1 MIRAEPRRP
10 GFATNGKECLERLMS
25 TTDSQVLFLGELPF
39 WLKISQS
46 VVEAPATS
54 FEIHRSPS
62 LRDALRR
69 LDAERWHALLL
80 DFSHP
85 SAQELLAARKLHTGI
100 SSIPVVALLPISD
113 PQFQNA
119 AIAAGAAAF
128 LLLNDVTSAS
138 LQNAVISAIGTNK
151 DRKGSRKGS
160 TMSFPLDSQPFDRLP
175 SAKVDAISHAINNL
189 LCVINANADILVDQL
204 DNAHN
209 ASRSVSQIKKA
220 TKSAADLMRLLKT
233 P

>member
-1 MIRAEPRRP
+1 
-10 GFATNGKECLERLMS
+10 MS
-25 TTDSQVLFLGELPF
+25 HAGSQVLFLGELPF

-46 VVEAPATS
+46 VVEAPGAS
-54 FEIHRSPS
+54 FEIHRSAS

-69 LDAERWHALLL
+69 LDSERWQALLL

-100 SSIPVVALLPISD
+100 SSIPVIALLPISD
-113 PQFQNA
+113 PQFQTA
-119 AIAAGAAAF
+119 ASVAGAVVS
-128 LLLNDVTSAS
+128 LLLEEVNSVS
-138 LQNAVISAIGTNK
+138 LQTAVLSAINSNGNK
-151 DRKGSRKGS
+151 DRKNSRKGS
-160 TMSFPLDSQPFDRLP
+160 SMLYAHVSEDFDRLP
-175 SAKVDAISHAINNL
+175 AAKVDAISHAINNL
-189 LCVINANADILVDQL
+189 LCVINANADILIDQL

>member
-1 MIRAEPRRP
+1 
-10 GFATNGKECLERLMS
+10 MS
-25 TTDSQVLFLGELPF
+25 HAGSQVLFLGELPF

-46 VVEAPATS
+46 VVEAPGAS
-54 FEIHRSPS
+54 FEIHRSAS

-69 LDAERWHALLL
+69 LDSERWQALLL

-100 SSIPVVALLPISD
+100 SSIPVIALLPIAD
-113 PQFQNA
+113 PQFQTA
-119 AIAAGAAAF
+119 ASVAGAAAS
-128 LLLNDVTSAS
+128 LLLEEVNSVS
-138 LQNAVISAIGTNK
+138 LQTAVLSAINSNGNK
-151 DRKGSRKGS
+151 DRKNSRKGS
-160 TMSFPLDSQPFDRLP
+160 SMLYPHVSQDLDRLP
-175 SAKVDAISHAINNL
+175 AAKVDAISHAINNL
-189 LCVINANADILVDQL
+189 LCVINANADILIDQL

>member
-1 MIRAEPRRP
+1 
-10 GFATNGKECLERLMS
+10 MS
-25 TTDSQVLFLGELPF
+25 HAGSQVLFLGELPF

-46 VVEAPATS
+46 VVEAPGAS
-54 FEIHRSPS
+54 FEIHRSAS

-69 LDAERWHALLL
+69 LDSERWQALLL
-80 DFSHP
+80 DLSHP

-100 SSIPVVALLPISD
+100 SSIPVIALLPISD
-113 PQFQNA
+113 PQFQTA
-119 AIAAGAAAF
+119 ASVAGAAVS
-128 LLLNDVTSAS
+128 LLLEEVNSVS
-138 LQNAVISAIGTNK
+138 LQTAVLSAINSNGNK
-151 DRKGSRKGS
+151 DRKNSRKGS
-160 TMSFPLDSQPFDRLP
+160 SMLYAHVSEDFDRLP
-175 SAKVDAISHAINNL
+175 AAKVDAISHAINNL
-189 LCVINANADILVDQL
+189 LCVINANADILIDQL

>member
-1 MIRAEPRRP
+1 MPTMGP
-10 GFATNGKECLERLMS
+10 
-25 TTDSQVLFLGELPF
+25 QVLFLGELPF

-46 VVEAPATS
+46 VVEAPAAP
-54 FEIHRSPS
+54 FEIHRSAS

-100 SSIPVVALLPISD
+100 GSIPVVALLPIGD

-119 AIAAGAAAF
+119 AAAAGAASS
-128 LLLNDVTSAS
+128 LLLDDVNSHS
-138 LQNAVISAIGTNK
+138 LQNAVISAIGANDK

-160 TMSFPLDSQPFDRLP
+160 AMQFSLDSQSLDRLP

-189 LCVINANADILVDQL
+189 LCVINANADILIDQL
-204 DNAHN
+204 DNTHN
-209 ASRSVSQIKKA
+209 VSRSVSQIKKA

-233 P
+233 S

>member
-1 MIRAEPRRP
+1 
-10 GFATNGKECLERLMS
+10 MS
-25 TTDSQVLFLGELPF
+25 HAGSQVLFLGELPF

-46 VVEAPATS
+46 VVEAPGAS
-54 FEIHRSPS
+54 FEIHRSAS

-69 LDAERWHALLL
+69 LDSERWQALLL

-100 SSIPVVALLPISD
+100 SSIPMIALLPISD
-113 PQFQNA
+113 PQFHTA
-119 AIAAGAAAF
+119 ASVAGAAVS
-128 LLLNDVTSAS
+128 LLLDDVNSAS
-138 LQNAVISAIGTNK
+138 LQTAVLSAINSNGNR
-151 DRKGSRKGS
+151 DRKNSRKGS
-160 TMSFPLDSQPFDRLP
+160 SMLYPHVSEDLNRLP
-175 SAKVDAISHAINNL
+175 AAKVDAISHAINNL
-189 LCVINANADILVDQL
+189 LCVINANADILIDQL
-204 DNAHN
+204 DTAHN